1 MILQLSGVSK
11 EFHSLRGR
19 ITVLR
24 QMDLTVNEGE
34 FFVLLGPSGSG
45 KSTLLNLIAG
55 LEKPTAGRI
64 LFGDTVVADAA
75 SGRFLSPRERNI
87 AFVFQS
93 YALYPHL
100 TVFENIAFPLRIARK
115 PKAEIAAAVEA
126 AANTLSIADL
136 LAAYPRELSGGQ
148 RQRVAI
154 ARAIVR
160 QPSIG
165 LLDEPLSNLDA
176 QLRGTMRA
184 ELKSLQKRLG
194 ITTVYVTH
202 DQVEAMSLGDR
213 IAVLRNARIEQ
224 VGMPADLY
232 ERPANAFVA
241 QFIGSPPMNL
251 LPAELARQGDGWVA
265 AIGQAR
271 LALPKEKVAALGAAP
286 ATILVGVRPES
297 VEFCAPSPTQLS
309 AVVLT
314 VEPLGRETTVRF
326 QVAGQTFAAVGPRCE
341 VTPGQT
347 VGIRFASESIHVFPI

>member
-24 QMDLTVNEGE
+24 EMDLTVNDGE

-64 LFGDTVVADAA
+64 LFGNKVVADAA
-75 SGRFLSPRERNI
+75 SRRFLSPRERNI

-100 TVFENIAFPLRIARK
+100 TVFENIAFPLRIARR
-115 PKAEIAAAVEA
+115 PKAEIVTAVEGAAA
-126 AANTLSIADL
+126 TLSITDL

-213 IAVLRNARIEQ
+213 IAVLRNAQIEQ
-224 VGMPADLY
+224 VGTPADLY
-232 ERPANAFVA
+232 ERPATAFVA

-251 LPAELARQGDGWVA
+251 VPAGLQRQGDGWVA
-265 AIGQAR
+265 VIDDAR
-271 LALPKEKVAALGAAP
+271 LPLPKDKIAALGTPP
-286 ATILVGVRPES
+286 AKILLGARPEN
-297 VEFCAPSPTQLS
+297 VEFCPPAPGSLP
-309 AVVLT
+309 AVIQT
-314 VEPLGRETTVRF
+314 IEPLGRETTIRF
-326 QVAGQTFAAVGPRCE
+326 QAAGQCLAAVTPKCDL
-341 VTPGQT
+341 TPGQT
-347 VGIRFASESIHVFPI
+347 IAVRFPVQSIHVFAG